1 MSGFVCSGN
10 VFVKNQ
16 RRPCAPLGR
25 GLQRGKRS
33 LNISSRP
40 AAVKQQLLEAIA
52 SLDEGRAIIDDK
64 DAQERVEDQIRELEA
79 LNQFPQTISSELLDG
94 SWNLKYTTSKVILGK
109 NLPGVFQYV
118 RGSNRQ
124 ILNTKDLTG
133 VNKVK
138 TKFAGLFE
146 FEYVIQLSLTARPP
160 QRALVKF
167 ENVKLGP
174 FTFNL
179 SFGVG
184 YIDVTYID
192 DDLRITRGSEGNVFI
207 LVRE

>member
-1 MSGFVCSGN
+1 MTG
-10 VFVKNQ
+10 
-16 RRPCAPLGR
+16 
-25 GLQRGKRS
+25 
-33 LNISSRP
+33 SSP
-40 AAVKQQLLEAIA
+40 TEVKQQLLEAIA
-52 SLDEGRAIIDDK
+52 PLDEGRAILGDK
-64 DAQERVEDQIRELEA
+64 DAQERVENQIRELEA
-79 LNQFPQTISSELLDG
+79 FNMFPETISSELLDG

-124 ILNTKDLTG
+124 ILSTKDLTG

-138 TKFAGLFE
+138 TKIAGLLE
-146 FEYVIQLSLTARPP
+146 FEYVIQLTLKARPP
-160 QRALVKF
+160 QRAMVKF

-174 FTFNL
+174 FTFKF

-192 DDLRITRGSEGNVFI
+192 DDLRITRGSEGNVFV